1 MDPIEKVE
9 EHEAVDGG
17 GIDSVSK
24 RDLSKIYTYA
34 DYFRW
39 KFDERVELLKGYIH
53 KMSPAPGS
61 VHQRI
66 STNIL
71 LEIGSVFKGTICQVF
86 AAPFDVRLPENNSEI
101 KDKQVFTVVQPDICV
116 VCDTSKID
124 SRGCIGAPDL
134 VVEVLSPGN
143 TKKEMGIKYDLY
155 EKSGV
160 KEYWMVDP
168 GNRIVLI
175 YVLENGKYVGL
186 KPVTNE
192 EVLKSSIFSELKFQL
207 KNIFE

>member
-9 EHEAVDGG
+9 EPEAVYGV
-17 GIDSVSK
+17 GIDSLSK
-24 RDLSKIYTYA
+24 LDLSKIYTYA